1 MRFIIFM
8 LFLSVL
14 FSCKKEN
21 ETPITTIEDKVINTG
36 SKEPIDSVK
45 VIAVD
50 GVSTYDAF
58 FGTSNNSGS
67 GRYVITYTDINGKF
81 NVSIKGNSP
90 CIFLVKDGYRFV
102 VFTYGSSENYKS
114 YIAGN
119 KYKNEVLELWADA
132 YFKGVFKGLSCLI
145 TDSVYF
151 DEGNFVESLENLRS
165 RNIWWFGNGPF
176 SPYYAWKGIG
186 DKYFSYW
193 MRYQVKGIWQVRLD
207 SVFIKSFTTYT
218 DTIYY

>member
-1 MRFIIFM
+1 MRIILFI

-14 FSCKKEN
+14 FACKKED
-21 ETPITTIEDKVINTG
+21 ETPVTSIEGTVINIG
-36 SKEPIDSVK
+36 SKMPVDSVE

-50 GVSTYDAF
+50 GVSTYDTF

-67 GRYVITYTDINGKF
+67 GRYVITYTDTNGKF
-81 NVSIKGNSP
+81 NVNIKGNYP

-114 YIAGN
+114 YSAG
-119 KYKNEVLELWADA
+119 KDYKNEILELWADA
-132 YFKGVFKGLSCLI
+132 FFNPVLQGLSCI
-145 TDSVYF
+145 SSDSILF
-151 DEGNFVESLENLRS
+151 DVIYQNTKVGFNRLYY
-165 RNIWWFGNGPF
+165 GNGPNK
-176 SPYYAWKGIG
+176 YYEDSKGYKTIG
-186 DKYFSYW
+186 DKYTGFW
-193 MRYQVKGIWQVRLD
+193 IKYQTKGVWHERLD